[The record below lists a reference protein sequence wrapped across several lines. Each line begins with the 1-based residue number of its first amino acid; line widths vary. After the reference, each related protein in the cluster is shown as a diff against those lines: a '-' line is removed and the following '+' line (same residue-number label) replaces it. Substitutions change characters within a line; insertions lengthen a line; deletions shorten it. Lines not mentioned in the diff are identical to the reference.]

1 MIKRKKLLLLLLLWY
16 QLGKAE
22 AQVQPDTVK
31 TKTTAIQ
38 LKETTLKIE
47 PKSKRQRNRTG
58 ATVFVS
64 CLFIIATT
72 ILLYNVR
79 SK

>member
-22 AQVQPDTVK
+22 AQVQPDTLK
-31 TKTTAIQ
+31 TRTTEV
-38 LKETTLKIE
+38 LPKETNLKTE
-47 PKSKRQRNRTG
+47 PETKRQRNRTG